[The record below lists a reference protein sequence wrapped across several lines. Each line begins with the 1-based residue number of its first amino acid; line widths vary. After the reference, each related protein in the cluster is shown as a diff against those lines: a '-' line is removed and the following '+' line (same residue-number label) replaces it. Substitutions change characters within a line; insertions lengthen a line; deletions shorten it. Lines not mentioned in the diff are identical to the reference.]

1 MDARTIGVKFAMD
14 AIGALNSGEIQL
26 WNHNKGPGLLPQDAA
41 GQPHP
46 IFQSIFGHRVY
57 FNKPYTL
64 SQINYDPATGQ
75 AMLYMDGH
83 VATRNVTL
91 NDVEQGVRLPG
102 ILHATL
108 TFDAPDLR
116 IPLAEDSVQYMVV
129 RDDFFYHDF
138 QFKPEVRSAMASR
151 GVYSYADLPNFA
163 IQRLSQDA
171 LGGLFGEEADPAIP
185 GMLYTDLDNEAYPG
199 FKAVLYQ
206 DFAAQEDNT
215 FLLAFAG
222 TDDTAGEFFDGKGFD
237 WAENVWQGLGWDSFQ
252 YQYAMKVATA
262 VDAAMEGLI
271 GGAFFTTT
279 GHSLGGGLASA
290 ASIVTGAA
298 GITFNAAGLHTNTVR
313 QFLQNP
319 VELNAALE
327 RYNQAQGL
335 IRAFH
340 VDYDFLTHLQTLGSP
355 FGIPTALGTAEQL
368 DGPYDRQAMAT
379 GVTFV
384 LVPGIGGVLGP
395 VWLVAVEVKAHLMPA
410 MLWGL
415 LVQEGITGTPTRDT
429 LGYDSSRF

>member
-1 MDARTIGVKFAMD
+1 
-14 AIGALNSGEIQL
+14 
-26 WNHNKGPGLLPQDAA
+26 
-41 GQPHP
+41 
-46 IFQSIFGHRVY
+46 
-57 FNKPYTL
+57 
-64 SQINYDPATGQ
+64 
-75 AMLYMDGH
+75 MDGH
-83 VATRNVTL
+83 VATRDVTL
-91 NDVEQGVRLPG
+91 NAAEQRIWPHRGMLEA
-102 ILHATL
+102 ILTS
-108 TFDAPDLR
+108 DARDLR

-129 RDDFFYHDF
+129 RDDFFYHDLH
-138 QFKPEVRSAMASR
+138 FKPEVRSAMASR

-163 IQRLSQDA
+163 IQRLSEDA
-171 LGGLFGEEADPAIP
+171 LGGLFGEETDPAIL
-185 GMLYTDLDNEAYPG
+185 GMLYTDLDDEAYPG

-252 YQYAMKVATA
+252 YQYAMKLATA
-262 VDAAMEGLI
+262 VDQARVRFEG
-271 GGAFFTTT
+271 ASFTTT

-313 QFLQNP
+313 QFLQDP
-319 VELNAALE
+319 VELDAALE
-327 RYNQAQGL
+327 RYNRAQEL
-335 IRAFH
+335 VRAFH
-340 VDYDFLTHLQTLGSP
+340 VDYDFLTHLQTLGST
-355 FGIPTALGTAEQL
+355 FRIPTALGTSERR
-368 DGPYDRQAMAT
+368 DGPYDRQALAA
-379 GVTFV
+379 GVTSV
-384 LVPGIGGVLGP
+384 LVPGIGGALGT